1 MNETP
6 ITLQELNRMLQREQ
20 QEFDLARIVNPYACS
35 TMEVNGDTFRATDTC
50 HQIWGNNHRCSNC
63 FSRRACIQGK
73 VLYKTEILNGKSYH
87 IKSSPYRVLQSDGEV
102 RNMVIE
108 SIRISELEQE
118 KVNTSVQKNVMQTSS
133 DYLFNQAR
141 TGVVHMDHDR
151 RIVFANQEARRM
163 LLRGGEEEAFR
174 LSSILSNWVE
184 AQQDQE
190 KPSLLFTQR
199 YEYDQQDYFF
209 DVQLIPFDNDGQ
221 RDLFIIL
228 HERTREEAQEMAR
241 LRDRDTLTGLY
252 NEGGFMRAIRRI
264 MEDHPE
270 QEYVHIRLNIRN
282 FTLMKSV
289 FSTRN
294 ADALLLRI
302 GSLLAHM
309 TEETGCACHFHSD
322 EFGAFLAWEYFDQEK
337 LKLDLQQIKAD
348 VDTRNFGLV
357 FQGGIC
363 RVRDA
368 RMEPEEICDQ
378 ATIALRHVHQE
389 GDQMSFAFFC
399 EEMARKELKDNQLI
413 ARFEQAIL
421 HDEFQMYLQAQT
433 TSEGRVMGAEALA
446 RWVHPGEGMIGPD
459 RFIPLLEKNNMIY
472 RMDQVIWEK
481 AARQLAEWKGTPF
494 GKLRISVNVSATDIN
509 MVNIAY
515 VFDRLAVCYGIDPA
529 LLGVEITETA
539 MVRDPELL
547 MQTIEGLHRKG
558 FHVEIDDF
566 GSGYSSLKMLRDL
579 NADVL
584 KIDRDFLKYTVH
596 EQKLKTILSSMI
608 RLANRLDMQVIT
620 EGVESQEMVDMLSE
634 MGCDLF
640 QGFWFSKPM
649 PVPEFMEK
657 YRDLLEC
664 EREE

>member
-1 MNETP
+1 MNQNP
-6 ITLQELNRMLQREQ
+6 ITLRELEKILQ
-20 QEFDLARIVNPYACS
+20 QEQKQYDLARIVNPYACS
-35 TMEVNGDTFRATDTC
+35 TMEVDGDGFRALDTC
-50 HQIWGNNHRCSNC
+50 HQIWGNSHRCSNC

-73 VLYKTEILNGKSYH
+73 VLYKNEILDGKNYS
-87 IKSSPYRVLQSDGEV
+87 IKSSPYRVVQANGEV

-108 SIRISELEQE
+108 SIRISELAQE
-118 KVNTSVQKNVMQTSS
+118 KVNSSVQKNVMQTSS

-141 TGVVHMDHDR
+141 TGVVHMDQDR

-184 AQQDQE
+184 ALQDQE

-199 YEYDQQDYFF
+199 YEYGQQDYFF
-209 DVQLIPFDNDGQ
+209 DVQLIPFDNDGK

-228 HERTREEAQEMAR
+228 HERSREEADEIAR
-241 LRDRDTLTGLY
+241 MRDLDSLTGLY
-252 NEGGFMRAIRRI
+252 NENGFMRAMGREL
-264 MEDHPE
+264 EDNPE
-270 QEYVHIRLNIRN
+270 REYVHIRLNIRN
-282 FTLMKSV
+282 FTLMKSI

-294 ADALLLRI
+294 SDALLQRL
-302 GSLLAHM
+302 GSLFRHM
-309 TEETGCACHFHSD
+309 TEETGCACRFHSD

-337 LKLDLQQIKAD
+337 FKLDLQRVKED
-348 VDTRNFGLV
+348 VDTRNFSLR
-357 FQGGIC
+357 FQVGIS
-363 RVRDA
+363 RITDS

-378 ATIALRHVHQE
+378 AAIALRHVHEE
-389 GDQMSFAFFC
+389 GEQISFALYS

-433 TSEGRVMGAEALA
+433 TSEGKVRGAEALV
-446 RWVHPGEGMIGPD
+446 RWIHPGEGMIGPD

-481 AARQLAEWKGTPF
+481 AARQLSEWKGTPF
-494 GKLRISVNVSATDIN
+494 EKLHISVNVSATDIN
-509 MVNIAY
+509 MVNIAEL
-515 VFDRLAVCYGIDPA
+515 FDRLAVRYDIDPKR
-529 LLGVEITETA
+529 LGVEITETT

-547 MQTIEGLHRKG
+547 RRTIEGLHRKG

-584 KIDRDFLKYTVH
+584 KIDRDFLKYTAH
-596 EQKLKTILSSMI
+596 EQKVRTILSAMI
-608 RLANRLDMQVIT
+608 RLANHLNMEVIT
-620 EGVESQEMVDMLSE
+620 EGVETQEMVDMLSD
-634 MGCDLF
+634 MGCALF
-640 QGFWFSKPM
+640 QGFWFSRPL

-657 YRDLLEC
+657 YRNLLA
-664 EREE
+664 